1 MTPLDARAQQVR
13 TVWILLLLLLLL
25 PAARRCRRYLVLV
38 PLIWSAMGT
47 HSSAASLGTAG
58 AGPQKT
64 IAVAAWPIALA
75 DDPRTGRVFVVTI
88 DPVTR
93 FKSDVV
99 VLNAASGKVLAS
111 VQLDVPDPRG
121 KARSGRRLPVGALG
135 IAVDERSG
143 RVFVLSGGLPDT
155 QDSPTKSSANMFMFD
170 GTSGRLLAT
179 TSLVVPFADV
189 GFPPSVIIDARTN
202 RVFAANGGTN
212 SLSVLNA
219 TTGRLLHTV
228 VFPNHQSPPEPSPA
242 VPLGVDSRDGWVLVR
257 APDGP
262 VAVDER
268 TGKAVRAIR
277 LPDSQVLWYGLV
289 DGRRGRAV
297 LAVAEKR
304 GDAWDFADETIDLA
318 TGKVVGQV
326 YGGETQADHLLAI
339 DERFGRVVV
348 VNESTITPEA
358 SVMDD
363 TTGLFSPAMGLVGT
377 DPNFLIAGAV
387 NPLTG
392 HALVVAASDPL
403 VGPIFLQVQDMRTG
417 KQLAMLRLAGM
428 PNGYGCSVAVDGPTR
443 HVFVGNPSLSSV
455 TMYDA
460 TKL

>member
-13 TVWILLLLLLLL
+13 PVWILLLLLLLL
-25 PAARRCRRYLVLV
+25 PAARRCRRCLALV
-38 PLIWSAMGT
+38 PLIWLPPVATPSPIAAG
-47 HSSAASLGTAG
+47 AAS
-58 AGPQKT
+58 QKT

-93 FKSDVV
+93 F
-99 VLNAASGKVLAS
+99 NAAVVDLDASSGRVLATIPL
-111 VQLDVPDPRG
+111 VVPHPRG
-121 KARSGRRLPVGALG
+121 KAGSGRRLPVSESG

-143 RVFVLSGGLPDT
+143 RVFVLSGGLPGAPN
-155 QDSPTKSSANMFMFD
+155 SATKPPADMFMFD
-170 GTSGRLLAT
+170 GTSGKLLAI
-179 TSLVVPFADV
+179 TSLKVRFPVA
-189 GFPPSVIIDARTN
+189 GFPPAVVVDARTN
-202 RVFAANGGTN
+202 RVFSVNGDTN
-212 SLSVLNA
+212 SLSVLDA
-219 TTGRLLHTV
+219 TTGQLLHTV

-242 VPLGVDSRDGWVLVR
+242 VPLGVDGRDGWVLVN

-268 TGKAVRAIR
+268 TGKAIHAIR
-277 LPDSQVLWYGLV
+277 LPDSQVLWYSLV

-297 LAVAEKR
+297 LAVASEHD
-304 GDAWDFADETIDLA
+304 DAVDFADETIALA
-318 TGKVVGQV
+318 TGKVVGEV

-348 VNESTITPEA
+348 VNESTIPPEA
-358 SVMDD
+358 SVIDD
-363 TTGLFSPAMGLVGT
+363 TTGSFSPAMGLVGT
-377 DPNFLIAGAV
+377 DPNFMIAGAV
-387 NPLTG
+387 NPVTG

-417 KQLAMLRLAGM
+417 KQLAMLRVAGA